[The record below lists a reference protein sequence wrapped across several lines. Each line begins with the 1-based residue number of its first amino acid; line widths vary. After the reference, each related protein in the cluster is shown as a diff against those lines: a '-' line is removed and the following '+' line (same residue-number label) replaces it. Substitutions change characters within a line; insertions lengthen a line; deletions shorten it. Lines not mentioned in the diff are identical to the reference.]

1 MLQGTLII
9 IAFVIIAALMMTK
22 KIPTLLALP
31 LMAVVIC
38 IIAGVP
44 AVGVDADG
52 KAIGC
57 KPCLKP
63 VRSEWAAPLWLS
75 SSALGWVRL

>member
-1 MLQGTLII
+1 MLQGSLII
-9 IAFVIIAALMMTK
+9 LAFVLIAALMMAK

-52 KAIGC
+52 KAIGWR
-57 KPCLKP
+57 P
-63 VRSEWAAPLWLS
+63 VRCAWAQLLWLLS
-75 SSALGWVRL
+75 LAHGWVSL